1 MKMEINIYLKEML
14 FNMMDSLKENL
25 RNNNL
30 EFEEVTPEL
39 LWIKDFLTKEELDFI
54 WNVIN
59 AASQEDWEV
68 EYMGNLKRFCLEK
81 FGREDV
87 DNLVAE
93 GKFEITQ
100 NWVDKNLN
108 IKHHPEQNVFYGR
121 LANIIHPSF
130 PGLELS
136 GLATIQ
142 RMQKGVELKS
152 HTDQHT
158 DPSIHYATIIYIND
172 DYIDGELFFPNKD
185 ITLRPKP
192 GDLLFFPGNEEYEHG
207 VKHVGDGPIRYVI
220 VGFIK
225 EIGHYERNRY

>member
-1 MKMEINIYLKEML
+1 MINNFKEKLKE
-14 FNMMDSLKENL
+14 
-25 RNNNL
+25 NNL
-30 EFEEVTPEL
+30 EFEEITDQL
-39 LWIKDFLTKEELDFI
+39 LWIKNFLTKEELDFI
-54 WNVIN
+54 WKIIN
-59 AASQEDWEV
+59 SASQKDWEV
-68 EYMGNLKRFCLEK
+68 EYMGNLKNFCLEK
-81 FGREDV
+81 FGRDDV

-108 IKHHPEQNVFYGR
+108 IKHHPEQHIFYKR
-121 LANIIHPSF
+121 LSDLVDPSF

-142 RMQKGVELKS
+142 RMQKDVELKS

-158 DPSIHYATIIYIND
+158 DPSIHYATILYIND
-172 DYIDGELFFPNKD
+172 DYVNGELFFPNKD
-185 ITLRPKP
+185 LSLRPKP

-207 VKHVGDGPIRYVI
+207 VRHVGDGPIRYVI

-225 EIGHYERNRY
+225 EKGHYERNKY